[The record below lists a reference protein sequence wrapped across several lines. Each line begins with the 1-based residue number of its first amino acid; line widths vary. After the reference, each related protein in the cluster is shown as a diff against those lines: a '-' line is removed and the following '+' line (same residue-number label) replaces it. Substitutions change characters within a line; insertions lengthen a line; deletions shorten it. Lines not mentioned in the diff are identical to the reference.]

1 MSNELKPLIL
11 DPGMQAGLPVGYRKI
26 MVSDE
31 IMDAPTMKV
40 LTLELPKYG
49 HSSAFVRRPN
59 KPISKPEL

>member
-11 DPGMQAGLPVGYRKI
+11 DRGMQQGLPVGYRRI

-40 LTLELPKYG
+40 LTLDLPKYG
-49 HSSAFVRRPN
+49 HSSAFIRRHD